1 MEPPRDRAAAKLSAA
16 RHWDEIS
23 SLVFGAR
30 DHVAARD
37 RLVAAPFGFT
47 DADAE
52 AVLATTLTEINQA
65 NRSRL
70 EATAIATPEPDGER
84 SEWLAIGRSFSDRE
98 FPLED
103 REPWRRW
110 IIEGVTH
117 QWLTV
122 ARLTS
127 EPTSALLSR
136 TNNDR
141 SIYIDHDHHGI
152 RIRVHTAIGG
162 SYSIDDDS
170 HLATEL
176 GEVVAPGGDGSI
188 VVDAMRDGEF
198 TTCQVLFENTPL
210 TGRLLTSRGWW
221 TAAVSLD
228 PETNVYI
235 TGPASPPTLKLTRV
249 HDLTTIPATDTKPSR
264 GANQ

>member
-1 MEPPRDRAAAKLSAA
+1 MEPHRDRAAAKLPAA
-16 RHWDEIS
+16 QHWDEIS

-37 RLVAAPFGFT
+37 QLLATRFNFT

-52 AVLATTLTEINQA
+52 AVLAMTLTEINQA
-65 NRSRL
+65 SRSRL
-70 EATAIATPEPDGER
+70 DSTAIAAPEPDDER
-84 SEWLAIGRSFSDRE
+84 SDWLAASRQFSTKE
-98 FPLED
+98 FPLKD

-110 IIEGVTH
+110 IIQGVAH

-127 EPTSALLSR
+127 NPTLVLLSR

-141 SIYIDHDHHGI
+141 SIYIDHNHHGTP
-152 RIRVHTAIGG
+152 IRVHTAIGG
-162 SYSIDDDS
+162 SYPIDDDS
-170 HLATEL
+170 HLAMEL
-176 GEVVAPGGDGSI
+176 GEVATPGGDGSTVI
-188 VVDAMRDGEF
+188 DAMRDGEF
-198 TTCQVLFENTPL
+198 SSCEVSFENTSL
-210 TGRLLTSRGWW
+210 TGRLLTSQGCW

-235 TGPASPPTLKLTRV
+235 TGPANPPPLELIRV
-249 HDLTTIPATDTKPSR
+249 HDLSTIPTPDAAPSR